1 MARREIDALRTSPGC
16 GTHGDAP
23 LHHVHHAPGRTA
35 HRRGARRPPRASRG
49 ARRPPLGDELDE
61 MAELDQ

>member
-1 MARREIDALRTSPGC
+1 LWMARLEIDASSMSPGC

-23 LHHVHHAPGRTA
+23 LHRVRHALERTT
-35 HRRGARRPPRASRG
+35 PRRG

-61 MAELDQ
+61 HEEMAELGQ